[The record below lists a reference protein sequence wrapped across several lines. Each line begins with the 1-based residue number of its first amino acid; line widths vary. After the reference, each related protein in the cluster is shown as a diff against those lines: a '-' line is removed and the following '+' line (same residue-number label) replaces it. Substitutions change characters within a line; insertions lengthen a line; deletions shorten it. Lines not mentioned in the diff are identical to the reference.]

1 MAHAHHHHAAPSVT
15 EGRTGFRRGAAFII
29 GGLSSGHG
37 VFHSIQQSFIVVIP
51 EVRNVLLGGDTLVG
65 NLAVTSIQTTREIA
79 SGVVA
84 LPGGVLTDAL
94 RRYWGWVMA
103 VCMALFG
110 VGWLLMA
117 AAGWQ
122 VPGSTWVAG
131 SEPTVTSTA
140 LNPVGYAL
148 LLVGMAVV
156 AIAASVWHLPAMAS
170 LSNRFAERR
179 GFALSVY
186 GVGGNV
192 GEILGPATTGLLL
205 GMLTWQ
211 SIIGSYALLPLLLML
226 PVHWAFRD
234 IGSRQ
239 AGSPSAQES
248 ANLSDQLGYT
258 RQMFRNGVLWGIIA
272 IAGLRGMAFV
282 AFTAVVAL
290 YSKDVLDLSDQTRGF
305 YFSLLGL
312 VGMTAS
318 PLLGHLSDRFGR
330 KMVLVPNLLALGVL
344 TLLMAWYGHLGAF
357 PVLLLLMGVFLYSD
371 QPVLT
376 AAALDVAG
384 RRTTTTAIGFVSFSR
399 LALSAPS
406 PVIAGWLYRPEAVHA
421 VFYYI
426 AGLFFLA
433 ACGLFLLPLRKG

>member
-1 MAHAHHHHAAPSVT
+1 MFPNIRETFA
-15 EGRTGFRRGAAFII
+15 
-29 GGLSSGHG
+29 LS
-37 VFHSIQQSFIVVIP
+37 
-51 EVRNVLLGGDTLVG
+51 
-65 NLAVTSIQTTREIA
+65 NLQTTSISAVQE
-79 SGVVA
+79 VVA
-84 LPGGVLTDAL
+84 GVIDLPGGVAMDLFK
-94 RRYWGWVMA
+94 RYWGVVMTL
-103 VCMALFG
+103 CMGGFG
-110 VGWLLMA
+110 IGWMVVGTA
-117 AAGWQ
+117 
-122 VPGSTWVAG
+122 PGYL
-131 SEPTVTSTA
+131 TVLS
-140 LNPVGYAL
+140 
-148 LLVGMAVV
+148 GMAIV
-156 AIAASVWHLPAMAS
+156 AASSSLWHLPAMAA
-170 LSNRFAERR
+170 LSNRFAKRR

-211 SIIGSYALLPLLLML
+211 SIIGSYALLPLLLMF
-226 PVHWAFRD
+226 PVYWAFRD

-239 AGSPSAQES
+239 PDSSSAPGT
-248 ANLSDQLGYT
+248 ARLPDQLAYT

-272 IAGLRGMAFV
+272 VAGLRGMAFV
-282 AFTAVVAL
+282 AFTAVIAL
-290 YSKDVLDLSDQTRGF
+290 YAKDVLDLSDQTRGY

-312 VGMTAS
+312 VGMAAS
-318 PLLGHLSDRFGR
+318 PVLGHLSDRFGR
-330 KMVLVPNLLALGVL
+330 KTVLVPNLLALGVL

-406 PVIAGWLYRPEAVHA
+406 PVIAGWLYNPEAVHT

-433 ACGLFLLPLRKG
+433 ACGLYLLPLRKG